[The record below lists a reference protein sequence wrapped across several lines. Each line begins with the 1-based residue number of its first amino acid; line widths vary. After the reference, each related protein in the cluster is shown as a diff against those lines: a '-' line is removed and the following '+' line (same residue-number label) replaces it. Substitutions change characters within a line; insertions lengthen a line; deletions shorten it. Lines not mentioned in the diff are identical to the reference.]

1 MKKHTKEFKSS
12 ISTFGRELDSK
23 ITVLGTELIL
33 EKEDLFSITPITNST
48 LLKTVMKEVDF
59 ESKKQI
65 GIGQEVNIKSGVKVN
80 GEYEYIDYGNY
91 SVYKSEYK
99 AETDTYSHICYDK
112 MLKTM
117 IDYTPLDI
125 TYPINLREYINAIAT
140 KCGLEFADK
149 NSTFANYNTSIN
161 EDHFSNGNYTF
172 RDVLDYIAQLV
183 GGWLCINDNDELEI
197 RYPELARNYD
207 KVSSENVSFTSNVE
221 DEIDTI
227 IVDGKSTQAT
237 STNPVS
243 LSPDY
248 PSEIECVKW
257 KNLFDKENATTQVG
271 YFKSNGA
278 INSGGSSTITTSYTS
293 ILPNTDMTISGFALE
308 WICFY
313 DKNKNF
319 IERVAGTLKTF
330 NKNAYYIRIQAP
342 TNVFDLSK
350 IQLEKGTVAT
360 DYLPYNTIQVKDV
373 GKNLFDGIFELGII
387 NRSTG
392 QNLANNSYIRSKNY
406 IPVEELTDY
415 KFSSIDFTGSVNI
428 YEYKAGFSYNLTANK
443 QINLLNYF
451 TTNKDTKYIR
461 FRPTSVTTNLD
472 LKFQLEKGTQA
483 TTYEPYKENTL
494 NINLQGNEL
503 CSLPNNVKDELV
515 IENGRAKIIKNVG
528 KYNITGNEAWAL
540 SGTESQPYINFGNYV
555 DNCKYPATSTE
566 LPNLLSNYYLQIA
579 RNNLY
584 DGRITLSPSKA
595 LIIYDTVHNTS
606 LANFKTWL
614 KSAGVVV
621 YYQLATPTEIDLG
634 EVEMPSTYKGTT
646 YIQTT
651 DNLEPNLNITY
662 VRDTVISDYVEN
674 HVAELK
680 ITESEIKSSVE
691 TVSSSVDG
699 LNSTVNRV
707 EEITNDNSQVLNI
720 ISTNIDRTSGEVR
733 EVTTTTGFTFN
744 AEGMAIADGSGFK
757 AQHTAQGT
765 FYKDGDSITGQYTK
779 DGSKQKDLELFGT
792 YSYGKNDI
800 NDTPMFVAQ
809 LYTDENGEECFGHSV
824 NI

>member
-1 MKKHTKEFKSS
+1 MRKHTKEFKSS

-33 EKEDLFSITPITNST
+33 ETEDLFSITPITNST

-243 LSPDY
+243 PSPDY
-248 PSEIECVKW
+248 PSEIECVKG
-257 KNLFDKENATTQVG
+257 KNLFDKDNATTQVG
-271 YFKSNGA
+271 YFRSNGA

-319 IERVAGTLKTF
+319 IERKSRF
-330 NKNAYYIRIQAP
+330 
-342 TNVFDLSK
+342 
-350 IQLEKGTVAT
+350 
-360 DYLPYNTIQVKDV
+360 
-373 GKNLFDGIFELGII
+373 
-387 NRSTG
+387 
-392 QNLANNSYIRSKNY
+392 
-406 IPVEELTDY
+406 
-415 KFSSIDFTGSVNI
+415 
-428 YEYKAGFSYNLTANK
+428 K
-443 QINLLNYF
+443 QIF
-451 TTNKDTKYIR
+451 
-461 FRPTSVTTNLD
+461 F
-472 LKFQLEKGTQA
+472 
-483 TTYEPYKENTL
+483 
-494 NINLQGNEL
+494 
-503 CSLPNNVKDELV
+503 C
-515 IENGRAKIIKNVG
+515 
-528 KYNITGNEAWAL
+528 
-540 SGTESQPYINFGNYV
+540 
-555 DNCKYPATSTE
+555 
-566 LPNLLSNYYLQIA
+566 YYLQ
-579 RNNLY
+579 
-584 DGRITLSPSKA
+584 
-595 LIIYDTVHNTS
+595 
-606 LANFKTWL
+606 W
-614 KSAGVVV
+614 
-621 YYQLATPTEIDLG
+621 
-634 EVEMPSTYKGTT
+634 
-646 YIQTT
+646 
-651 DNLEPNLNITY
+651 
-662 VRDTVISDYVEN
+662 
-674 HVAELK
+674 
-680 ITESEIKSSVE
+680 
-691 TVSSSVDG
+691 
-699 LNSTVNRV
+699 
-707 EEITNDNSQVLNI
+707 
-720 ISTNIDRTSGEVR
+720 
-733 EVTTTTGFTFN
+733 
-744 AEGMAIADGSGFK
+744 
-757 AQHTAQGT
+757 
-765 FYKDGDSITGQYTK
+765 
-779 DGSKQKDLELFGT
+779 
-792 YSYGKNDI
+792 
-800 NDTPMFVAQ
+800 
-809 LYTDENGEECFGHSV
+809 
-824 NI
+824 